1 MTTIMVLG
9 AGYAGLRVVKKL
21 AHAKTDAHIV
31 LVNQNEYHYESTQLH
46 QVAAG
51 TKEPADVVFDL
62 RKALPDSVELI
73 VDKVVGIDQD
83 NRRVSLEHHD
93 PLSYDYL
100 INALGFESE
109 TFGIKGADEYGW
121 PLVDVDTALAA
132 RKKLEETLARYKTSH
147 DPLDLSI
154 VVCGAGFTSIEYLG
168 ELVYRLP
175 QLSKR
180 LGFPMDQVKVDCIEA
195 SPKILPM
202 FSKDL
207 VDWAVDYLRKRGVNF
222 HTSTPITE
230 VRQDAVV
237 SNDQEF
243 KAHTIIWTTGVRGS
257 HVIADSGYNQKRNR
271 VVVRDDL
278 SVEQHPEEFLVGDV
292 SAVPDPQSGRLYP
305 TTAQIS
311 MAQADTAA
319 ANVLARMR
327 GQEPQRF
334 TFRSLGTV
342 CSLGPHAG
350 VAEIDRMG
358 TLKLKGKAVSVLKWI
373 VNERS
378 VLELA
383 DVRTMLESN

>member
-9 AGYAGLRVVKKL
+9 AGYAGLRVVKRL
-21 AHAKTDAHIV
+21 AHAKTDAHVV

-46 QVAAG
+46 QLAAG

-62 RKALPDSVELI
+62 RKSLPDSVTLI

-83 NRRVSLEHHD
+83 GHRVSLEHHD

-100 INALGFESE
+100 VNALGFESE
-109 TFGIKGADEYGW
+109 TFGIKGAEEHGW
-121 PLVDVDTALAA
+121 PIVDVDTALAA
-132 RKKLEETLARYKTSH
+132 RRKLEQTLARYQTSH

-154 VVCGAGFTSIEYLG
+154 AVCGAGFTSIEYLG

-180 LGFPMDQVKVDCIEA
+180 LGFPMDRVKVDCIEA

-207 VDWAVDYLRKRGVNF
+207 VDWAVDYLSKRGVNF

-230 VRQDAVV
+230 VKQGAVV

-292 SAVPDPQSGRLYP
+292 SAVPDPQSGRPYP

-319 ANVLARMR
+319 ANVLARTQ

-334 TFRSLGTV
+334 TFRSEGTV

-358 TLKLKGKAVSVLKWI
+358 TLKLRGRMVSVLKWI

>member
-9 AGYAGLRVVKKL
+9 AGYAGLRVVKRL
-21 AHAKTDAHIV
+21 AHAKTDAHVV

-46 QVAAG
+46 QLAAG

-62 RKALPDSVELI
+62 RKSLPDSVTLI

-83 NRRVSLEHHD
+83 GHRVSLEHHD

-100 INALGFESE
+100 VNALGFESE
-109 TFGIKGADEYGW
+109 TFGIKGAEEHGW
-121 PLVDVDTALAA
+121 PIVDVDTALAA
-132 RKKLEETLARYKTSH
+132 RRKLEQTLARYQTSH

-154 VVCGAGFTSIEYLG
+154 AVCGAGFTSIEYLG

-180 LGFPMDQVKVDCIEA
+180 LGFPMDRVKVDCIEA

-207 VDWAVDYLRKRGVNF
+207 VDWAVDYLSKRGVNF

-230 VRQDAVV
+230 VKQGAVV

-292 SAVPDPQSGRLYP
+292 SAVPDPQSGRPYP

-319 ANVLARMR
+319 ANVLARTR

-334 TFRSLGTV
+334 TFRSEGTV

-358 TLKLKGKAVSVLKWI
+358 TLKLRGRMVSVLKWI

>member
-9 AGYAGLRVVKKL
+9 AGYAGLRVVRRL
-21 AHAKTDAHIV
+21 AHAKTDAHVV

-46 QVAAG
+46 QLAAG

-62 RKALPDSVELI
+62 RKSLPDSVTLI

-83 NRRVSLEHHD
+83 GHRVSLEHHD

-100 INALGFESE
+100 VNALGFESE
-109 TFGIKGADEYGW
+109 TFGIKGAEEHGW
-121 PLVDVDTALAA
+121 PIVDVDTALAA
-132 RKKLEETLARYKTSH
+132 RRKLEQTLARYQTSH

-154 VVCGAGFTSIEYLG
+154 AVCGAGFTSIEYLG

-180 LGFPMDQVKVDCIEA
+180 LGFPMDRVKVDCIEA

-207 VDWAVDYLRKRGVNF
+207 VDWAVDYLSKRGVNF

-230 VRQDAVV
+230 VKQGAVV

-319 ANVLARMR
+319 ANVLARTR

-334 TFRSLGTV
+334 TFRSEGTV

-358 TLKLKGKAVSVLKWI
+358 TLKLRGRMVSVLKWI

>member
-9 AGYAGLRVVKKL
+9 AGYAGLRVVKRL
-21 AHAKTDAHIV
+21 AHAKTDAHVV

-46 QVAAG
+46 QLAAG

-62 RKALPDSVELI
+62 RKSLPDSVTLI

-83 NRRVSLEHHD
+83 GHRVSLEHHD

-100 INALGFESE
+100 VNALGFESE
-109 TFGIKGADEYGW
+109 TFGIKGAEEHGW
-121 PLVDVDTALAA
+121 PIVDVDTALAA
-132 RKKLEETLARYKTSH
+132 RRKLEQTLARYQTSH

-154 VVCGAGFTSIEYLG
+154 AVCGAGFTSIEYLG

-180 LGFPMDQVKVDCIEA
+180 LGFPMDRVKVDCIEA

-207 VDWAVDYLRKRGVNF
+207 VDWAVDYLSKRGVNF

-230 VRQDAVV
+230 VKQGAVV

-334 TFRSLGTV
+334 TFRSEGTV

-358 TLKLKGKAVSVLKWI
+358 TLKLRGRMVSVLKWI

>member
-9 AGYAGLRVVKKL
+9 AGYAGLRVVKRL
-21 AHAKTDAHIV
+21 AHAKTDAHVV

-46 QVAAG
+46 QLAAG

-62 RKALPDSVELI
+62 RKSLPDSVTLI

-83 NRRVSLEHHD
+83 GHRVSLEHHD

-100 INALGFESE
+100 VNALGFESE
-109 TFGIKGADEYGW
+109 TFGIKGAEEHGW
-121 PLVDVDTALAA
+121 PIVDVDTALAA
-132 RKKLEETLARYKTSH
+132 RRKLEQTLARYQTSH

-154 VVCGAGFTSIEYLG
+154 AVCGAGFTSIEYLG

-180 LGFPMDQVKVDCIEA
+180 LGFPMDRVKVDCIEA

-207 VDWAVDYLRKRGVNF
+207 VDWAVDYLSKRGVNF

-230 VRQDAVV
+230 VKQGAVV

-319 ANVLARMR
+319 ANVLARTR

-334 TFRSLGTV
+334 IFRSEGTV

-358 TLKLKGKAVSVLKWI
+358 TLKLRGRMVSVLKWI

>member
-9 AGYAGLRVVKKL
+9 AGYAGLRVVKRL
-21 AHAKTDAHIV
+21 AHAKTDAHVV

-46 QVAAG
+46 QLAAG

-62 RKALPDSVELI
+62 RKSLPDSVTLI

-83 NRRVSLEHHD
+83 GHRVSLEHHD

-100 INALGFESE
+100 VNALGFESE
-109 TFGIKGADEYGW
+109 TFGIKGAEEHGW
-121 PLVDVDTALAA
+121 PIVDVDTALAA
-132 RKKLEETLARYKTSH
+132 RRKLEQTLAHYQTSH

-154 VVCGAGFTSIEYLG
+154 AVCGAGFTSIEYLG

-180 LGFPMDQVKVDCIEA
+180 LGFPMDRVKVDCIEA

-207 VDWAVDYLRKRGVNF
+207 VDWAVDYLSKRGVNF

-230 VRQDAVV
+230 VKQGAVV

-334 TFRSLGTV
+334 TFRSEGTV

-358 TLKLKGKAVSVLKWI
+358 TLKLRGRMVSVLKWI